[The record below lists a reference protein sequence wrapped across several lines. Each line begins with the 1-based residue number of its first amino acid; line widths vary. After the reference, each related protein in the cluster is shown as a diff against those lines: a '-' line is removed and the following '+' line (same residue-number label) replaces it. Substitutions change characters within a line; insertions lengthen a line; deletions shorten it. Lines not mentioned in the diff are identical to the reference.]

1 MLRSL
6 KKIRPKANKLLSFSA
21 NWKRSNRDLNTL
33 LGEQIHALIE
43 KETFP
48 QAVELFFHI
57 PMFKTVLKNLK
68 AGSLWKNVYV
78 FTDEDHHPPKEIQD
92 VQDIAAAFQKVCSI
106 AHYPNYPEDSL
117 AKAKLLTAHIHD
129 YLFLIFKL
137 KRFKGKAAEKVKVHL
152 LSRVRDFVRDLKKE
166 LKKDSILFQSLH
178 KIPSLSAIAK
188 ISSKTISLEDIEL
201 THGIL
206 ARLNTLST
214 DENTGISTCHKILNQ
229 MHKQI
234 ELVFD
239 AISKNAPFY
248 LPFSIRKV
256 VFAKMKEVKTTKA
269 LYNSL
274 ETLFNDSRYE
284 IIETKQASHLQNVK
298 EACTPLHILSK
309 SLDEIGASPDL
320 PEGFKAYYKNYYTPL
335 KLVLDSIEEYNSQIG
350 YFLAGFY
357 ETQVSYLLELLS
369 NPPTRMEP
377 ADTAI
382 IEQKLITFLETYA
395 RVKPE
400 LLQIDIKQAFT
411 NEYIKELLLDDAKAY
426 ITNTF
431 SYILP
436 ERNEDIFILLEKNSK
451 EILTL
456 LLKIYKTMDPSC
468 FTAHLLKE
476 KIKGL
481 YLIDVPSFQLGWYL
495 FGEIVSIL
503 YILSAAG
510 KKDALKIIES
520 FLIDIYQYPIF
531 TVLLNAKRA
540 SLPKI
545 FIKLQM
551 I

>member
-1 MLRSL
+1 MQRSL

-21 NWKRSNRDLNTL
+21 NWKRSNRDLNRL
-33 LGEQIHALIE
+33 LGEQIYALIE
-43 KETFP
+43 KDTFP
-48 QAVELFFHI
+48 QAVELFFNI
-57 PMFKTVLKNLK
+57 PMFKTVLKNLSG
-68 AGSLWKNVYV
+68 GSLWKNVYV

-106 AHYPNYPEDSL
+106 AHYPNYPDNSL
-117 AKAKLLTAHIHD
+117 AKAKLLIANIHD

-137 KRFKGKAAEKVKVHL
+137 KRFKGKAAEKLKVHL
-152 LSRVRDFVRDLKKE
+152 LSRVRDFLRDLKKE
-166 LKKDSILFQSLH
+166 LKKDSALFQSLH
-178 KIPSLSAIAK
+178 KIASLPAISK

-214 DENTGISTCHKILNQ
+214 EENSGISICHKILNQ
-229 MHKQI
+229 MMGQI

-239 AISKNAPFY
+239 GISKNAPFY

-269 LYNSL
+269 LYSWL

-284 IIETKQASHLQNVK
+284 IIETKQMSHLQNLK
-298 EACTPLHILSK
+298 ETCTPLHILSK
-309 SLDEIGASPDL
+309 SLDEIATSPDL
-320 PEGFKAYYKNYYTPL
+320 PDGFKEYYKNYYTPL
-335 KLVLDSIEEYNSQIG
+335 KLVLGNIEEYNSQIG

-357 ETQVSYLLELLS
+357 ETQISYLLELLS
-369 NPPTRMEP
+369 NPPTKMN
-377 ADTAI
+377 AIDTAP

-400 LLQIDIKQAFT
+400 LLQVDIKHAFT
-411 NEYIKELLLDDAKAY
+411 NEYIKELSLDDAKAY

-436 ERNEDIFILLEKNSK
+436 ERNEDIFIRLEKKSK

-456 LLKIYKTMDPSC
+456 LLEIYKTMDPTCYS
-468 FTAHLLKE
+468 TILLKE

-503 YILSAAG
+503 YILSAG
-510 KKDALKIIES
+510 GQKDALKIIED

-531 TVLLNAKRA
+531 TVLLNAKRS